1 MRKVTLLL
9 ASLVVCLN
17 VFAQEHQ
24 ATPQEDLVQKYREL
38 FHTGA
43 MKLTS
48 TPAPAPEDFNATAA
62 RVFNVTAEHFEFGFV
77 PGPFV
82 VNQGDSVTLNIH
94 SLDDLHG
101 FLMET
106 YVENGVN
113 LPQGK
118 TVTVQFV
125 AHTAGTFT
133 FACTNFC
140 GAGHFTMGGQFRVNA
155 VQVIEPTIEV
165 IAPGEGP
172 VLGGTAITIT
182 GTNFEQGATV
192 TIGGRPAT
200 NVNVVSA
207 TSITA
212 TTPAGPFDITDR
224 QAFEVVVRNPDGKTV
239 TRADGFSYVRA
250 ALAVSSVSPNFGI
263 AAGGGL
269 VTITGAGFSSALPAT
284 VTFGGTAGTNVQFVS
299 PTAIT
304 VVTPAHALGAVDVVV
319 TVGGQSITS
328 AGGFTYQVIPPR
340 RRAVSR

>member
-1 MRKVTLLL
+1 MRKLMLLL
-9 ASLVVCLN
+9 ASLALCLN
-17 VFAQEHQ
+17 ASAQEHR
-24 ATPQEDLVQKYREL
+24 ATPHEELVQKYREL

-43 MKLTS
+43 MKLAT
-48 TPAPAPEDFNATAA
+48 TPAPAPENFNATAA
-62 RVFNVTAEHFEFGFV
+62 RVFNVTAEHFDFGFT

-82 VNQGDSVTLNIH
+82 VNQGDSVTLNIR

-113 LPQGK
+113 LPQGQN
-118 TVTVQFV
+118 VTVQFV

-133 FACTNFC
+133 FLCNNFC
-140 GAGHFTMGGQFRVNA
+140 GTGHFTMNGQFRVNA
-155 VQVIEPTIEV
+155 VQVIEPSIDAV
-165 IAPGEGP
+165 APAEGA
-172 VLGGTAITIT
+172 VVGGTAITIT

-192 TIGGRPAT
+192 TIGGRAAT
-200 NVNVVSA
+200 NVNVVSG
-207 TSITA
+207 TTITA

-224 QAFEVVVRNPDGKTV
+224 QAFEVVVRNPDGKTAA
-239 TRADGFSYVRA
+239 RANGFSYVRA
-250 ALAVSSVSPNFGI
+250 ALAVASVSPNTGI

-269 VTITGAGFSSALPAT
+269 VTITGAGFSGGLPAT

-319 TVGGQSITS
+319 TVGGQSVTS
-328 AGGFTYQVIPPR
+328 AGGFTYQVVPPR
-340 RRAVSR
+340 RRVVRK